1 MFKYKI
7 PIETGRW
14 QNIAGNDKI
23 CTICRETIRDEKHVI
38 TIGTIQKIKNTIYI
52 GTLTI
57 EDKTIYMR
65 TRKT

>member
-23 CTICRETIRDEKHVI
+23 CTICRETIRDEFHYLFNRRF
-38 TIGTIQKIKNTIYI
+38 KIKIYPQI
-52 GTLTI
+52 LHF
-57 EDKTIYMR
+57 KSYPP
-65 TRKT
+65 